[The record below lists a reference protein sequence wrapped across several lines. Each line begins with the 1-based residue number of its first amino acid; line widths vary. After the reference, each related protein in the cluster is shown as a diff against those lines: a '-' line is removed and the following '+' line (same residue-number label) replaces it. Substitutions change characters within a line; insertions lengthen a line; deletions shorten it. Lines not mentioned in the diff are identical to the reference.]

1 MVKRGMVVVMQKLE
15 AQSWVA
21 QEEWSQL
28 YGIDSKHFRHLETRW
43 KTLYMVLKAC
53 GHDPDYGLRNQMLS
67 QDIKGRD
74 LASAGSYIALY
85 N

>member
-1 MVKRGMVVVMQKLE
+1 MTKRGTIAIMQKLE

-53 GHDPDYGLRNQMLS
+53 GYDPDHGLRKQMLN
-67 QDIKGRD
+67 QDVKGRG
-74 LASAGSYIALY
+74 LVIA
-85 N
+85 

>member
-1 MVKRGMVVVMQKLE
+1 MVKRGMVAVMQKLE

-21 QEEWSQL
+21 QHEWKQL
-28 YGIDSKHFRHLETRW
+28 YGDNGDHFTSLETRW

-67 QDIKGRD
+67 QDVKGRG
-74 LASAGSYIALY
+74 LASAGSYIVS
-85 N
+85 

>member
-1 MVKRGMVVVMQKLE
+1 MVKRGMVAVMQKLE

-21 QEEWSQL
+21 QHEWKQL
-28 YGIDSKHFRHLETRW
+28 YGDTSPHFTGLETRW

-67 QDIKGRD
+67 QDIKGRG
-74 LASAGSYIALY
+74 LASADSYIVA
-85 N
+85 